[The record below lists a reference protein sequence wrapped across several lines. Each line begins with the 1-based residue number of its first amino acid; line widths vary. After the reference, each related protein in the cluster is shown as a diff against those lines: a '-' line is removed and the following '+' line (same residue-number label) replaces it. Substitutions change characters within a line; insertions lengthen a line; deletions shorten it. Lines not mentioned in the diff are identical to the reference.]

1 MFACHRYISDTVYW
15 YWHMLLSGVKS
26 KPFLTEYNAENDA
39 WDNLFII
46 KFPVKI
52 LFQRTDNLIINIDSK
67 VSCCNYK
74 ISCLHF
80 LLSKKGISLKNQLS
94 VVLAAAL
101 PHPYPA
107 CAKMI
112 NWLVAEAALIAS
124 EIFFVRDLLLVCL
137 GRGFTDRFEK
147 TNFVMTWIS
156 IFCCFIV

>member
-1 MFACHRYISDTVYW
+1 MQKT
-15 YWHMLLSGVKS
+15 MLETI
-26 KPFLTEYNAENDA
+26 FLLNFQ
-39 WDNLFII
+39 WSF
-46 KFPVKI
+46 

-107 CAKMI
+107 CAKTI
-112 NWLVAEAALIAS
+112 NWLVAEAALTAS

-137 GRGFTDRFEK
+137 GRGFTDWFEK

-156 IFCCFIV
+156 IFCCYCLIPWKVVAYILSCCKIPLSFQRRIWKF